1 MRTGNQIEAI
11 LRGCALVAAVTAL
24 CAPAAV
30 AAPVEQSSSARVSW
44 PRGTAVVG
52 FRSEAAL
59 RAALRRLGGRVVE
72 RLPALHAAAVRP
84 AGSPARFAR
93 LAASLPG
100 IRYVEPLHARRGA
113 AEPAL
118 AASPFAFGAWEWQYA
133 ATRSD
138 AVPAEALRA
147 AAAVTVAIVDTGA
160 DLSAPD
166 LAAKSPAGYDARTG
180 SADVADRNGHGT
192 FVAALAAGSV
202 TNEEG
207 VAGFGGDA
215 RLLVVRTAAGDGQL
229 TDLEAARAIVY
240 AADHGAKVLNLS
252 FGGSSSSTTERL
264 AIDYALSRDVLIV
277 AAAGNEH
284 DEGNPIEYPAALLQP
299 EGSNG
304 QGGQG
309 LVVGASTPTGARAS
323 FSNTGSWISLAA
335 PGEGV
340 FSAVSSLSSPALYP
354 RVVLPG
360 SRAGV
365 YGYGSG
371 TSFAAPQVAG
381 AAALVRAVAPN
392 LTAPEAA
399 RVLKETA
406 QGGVWTPELGYGVVD
421 AAAAVARASELAG
434 APAAPRVRA
443 AATLALTASRWAGR
457 APFRVTLTATLGASA
472 SAAGRQLDLESYDG
486 TRWRFAA
493 RGTTGPSG
501 RLSWRI
507 SLRRGSYRLRAR
519 FGGSDELAPATSRAI
534 RLTSR

>member
-1 MRTGNQIEAI
+1 MVR
-11 LRGCALVAAVTAL
+11 R
-24 CAPAAV
+24 CAPVVALAALGAPSAL
-30 AAPVEQSSSARVSW
+30 AAPLERADSARASW

-52 FRSEAAL
+52 FHSEAAL

-72 RLPALHAAAVRP
+72 RLPALQAAAVRP
-84 AGSPARFAR
+84 DGSPARFAR
-93 LAASLPG
+93 LAEALAG
-100 IRYVEPLHARRGA
+100 IRYVEPLHARRHA

-118 AASPFAFGAWEWQYA
+118 AASPFALGAWEWQYA

-138 AVPAEALRA
+138 AVPAAALRS

-160 DLSAPD
+160 DFSAPD
-166 LAAKSPAGYDARTG
+166 LAAKVPVGFDARTG
-180 SADVADRNGHGT
+180 GADVADSNGHGT

-215 RLLVVRTAAGDGQL
+215 RLLVVRTASGDGEL

-240 AADHGAKVLNLS
+240 AADHGAAVMNLS
-252 FGGSSSSTTERL
+252 FGGPSSSATERL

-284 DEGNPIEYPAALLQP
+284 EYGNPVEYPAALLQP

-304 QGGQG
+304 HGGRG
-309 LVVGASTPTGARAS
+309 LVVGASTPTGTRAS

-340 FSAVSSLSSPALYP
+340 FSALSSLSSPALYP

-360 SRAGV
+360 SRAGF

-371 TSFAAPQVAG
+371 TSFAAPQVTG

-399 RVLKETA
+399 GVLKETA
-406 QGGVWTPELGYGVVD
+406 QGGAWSPELGYGVLDV
-421 AAAAVARASELAG
+421 AAAVARASELAVP
-434 APAAPRVRA
+434 PATPRVRA
-443 AATLALTASRWAGR
+443 ASTLSLSASRSAGR
-457 APFRVTLTATLGASA
+457 APLRVLLTARLGAPA
-472 SAAGRQLDLESYDG
+472 SIAGMQVDLESYDG
-486 TRWRFAA
+486 RRWQLAA
-493 RGTTGPSG
+493 RGATSSSG
-501 RLSWRI
+501 RLSWRV
-507 SLRRGSYRLRAR
+507 SLRRGSHRLRAR
-519 FGGSDELAPATSRAI
+519 FGGSDELAAVTSRTI
-534 RLTSR
+534 RVSSR